1 MKTTM
6 DHLQTIYCAARC
18 IVPIR
23 SVIQD
28 KESALTISECRE
40 IARAFDHMSTHG
52 AFVAKLAM
60 ARIEA
65 AGMTKCKRCLGEG
78 WISQGP
84 GDLNCGICGG
94 TGLVHKT

>member
-6 DHLQTIYCAARC
+6 DHLQTIYCAERA

-23 SVIQD
+23 SAIQD
-28 KESALTISECRE
+28 PESALTISECRE
-40 IARAFDHMSTHG
+40 IARAFEHMSYHG
-52 AFVAKLAM
+52 ELVVKLAL

-65 AGMTKCKRCLGEG
+65 AGMTKCNRCLGEG

-84 GDLNCGICGG
+84 GDVTCGICGG